1 MVLAASRQSYAEAD
15 VAAALK
21 TTYPEGLYAGN
32 AAAPV
37 APVEIDELYDP
48 EGDYVPAE
56 DEIYAVEEALDDDG
70 STEPIE
76 ERDAINILMTWKQTR
91 SQINKEKNVKGFW
104 RRDSDLKKME
114 ARVRCF
120 KCKKVG
126 HFSRN
131 CLSRK
136 GQGKGSGASSTSSTA
151 RVSGF
156 DQ

>member
-91 SQINKEKNVKGFW
+91 SQINKEKTSRGF
-104 RRDSDLKKME
+104 
-114 ARVRCF
+114 
-120 KCKKVG
+120 G
-126 HFSRN
+126 
-131 CLSRK
+131 
-136 GQGKGSGASSTSSTA
+136 GGTQI
-151 RVSGF
+151 
-156 DQ
+156 